1 MARKLYLPK
10 TVDVALA
17 ERMAWIFDTYQNV
30 VVSISGGKDSTV
42 LVDAA
47 RKEAVSRG
55 RTVTAFFLDQEAE
68 YGATI
73 EHVRHI
79 MAQPGVVPAWYQVPL
94 RMTNALSYEEDMLH
108 AWQPGAEWMRPQEAG
123 SIKEALGAPDR
134 FHAFFEWME
143 AKAGADTAF
152 LVGLRA
158 EEALNRYRAVTK
170 NEAVPGVPWS
180 SRTKGAAVK
189 LYPLYDFTFEDIWT
203 YLGKNRVPYNR
214 AYDWMWAKGHGIQEM
229 RVSNLIHEQA
239 FHSLSTLQEFEHETF
254 EALNRRIAG
263 VHAAA
268 LYAGEQSVYQTL
280 TRPKAYPTWKAYRD
294 FLLQTLPIDV
304 GKFRARFARQPEAE
318 NVARSQCRALLLK
331 DHEANLPIDT
341 TVKDPRASL
350 AKWMDIL

>member
-1 MARKLYLPK
+1 MPRKLYLRK

-17 ERMAWIFDTYQNV
+17 ERMAWIFDTYPKV

-42 LVDAA
+42 LLDAA
-47 RKEAVSRG
+47 RKEALRRG
-55 RTVTAFFLDQEAE
+55 TAVTAFFLDQEAE

-73 EHVRHI
+73 EHVRHL
-79 MAQPGVVPAWYQVPL
+79 MSLPGVIPAWYQVPL
-94 RMTNALSYEEDMLH
+94 RMTNATSYEEAWLH
-108 AWQPGAEWMRPQEAG
+108 AWEPGAEWMRP
-123 SIKEALGAPDR
+123 KEPGAITDGAGAPDR
-134 FHAFFEWME
+134 FHAFFEWIE
-143 AKAGADTAF
+143 AQCGADTCF

-170 NEAVPGVPWS
+170 HEAVPGVPWS

-203 YLGKNRVPYNR
+203 YLGKFSVPYNR

-239 FHSLSTLQEFEHETF
+239 FHSLSTLQEFEHDTF
-254 EALNRRIAG
+254 EALQRRLAG

-280 TRPKAYPTWKAYRD
+280 TRPKAYKSWRTYRD
-294 FLLQTLPIDV
+294 FLLDTLPVDV
-304 GKFRARFARQPEAE
+304 GKFRTRFARQPEAE
-318 NVARSQCRALLLK
+318 NVARGQCRALLLN
-331 DHEANLPIDT
+331 DHEGNLPIDT
-341 TVKDPRASL
+341 TVKDPRAAL
-350 AKWMDIL
+350 AKWMEIL

>member
-1 MARKLYLPK
+1 
-10 TVDVALA
+10 
-17 ERMAWIFDTYQNV
+17 
-30 VVSISGGKDSTV
+30 
-42 LVDAA
+42 
-47 RKEAVSRG
+47 
-55 RTVTAFFLDQEAE
+55 
-68 YGATI
+68 
-73 EHVRHI
+73 

-143 AKAGADTAF
+143 ANAGADTAF